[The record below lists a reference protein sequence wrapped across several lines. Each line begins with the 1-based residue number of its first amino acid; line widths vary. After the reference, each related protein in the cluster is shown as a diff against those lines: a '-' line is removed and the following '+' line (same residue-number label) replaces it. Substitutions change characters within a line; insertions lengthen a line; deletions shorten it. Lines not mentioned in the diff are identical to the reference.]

1 MELQMIFAT
10 SDLHGYPLD
19 AFLRLLET
27 AGFGDSDILYVLG
40 DVIDRNGDGGIAM
53 LRWMMSRP
61 NVELILGNHE
71 AMMLSCIPWFDEI
84 NEESIRNLDLERMKQ
99 LLLWLRNGANP
110 TIRSLKALKKAQP
123 EAFADL
129 ADYVRD
135 APLYA
140 AVSAGGRDFLLVHSG
155 FGNFSPARKLSGYE
169 PDELLWHRPSAEEVF
184 YPDVLTVFGHTPVGY
199 RFGEEGKMFRTETW
213 IDIDTG
219 AAGGGAPMLLRL
231 DDLQPFYG
239 EILSDG
245 EA

>member
-1 MELQMIFAT
+1 MIYAT

-19 AFLRLLET
+19 SFLRLLDS
-27 AGFGDSDILYVLG
+27 AGFGDSDTLYILG

-61 NVELILGNHE
+61 NVEFILGNHE

-84 NEESIRNLDLERMKQ
+84 DEDSVRNLNLDQMKS

-110 TIRSLKALKKAQP
+110 TILSLKALKKGRP
-123 EAFADL
+123 EAFTDL
-129 ADYVRD
+129 VDYVRD

-140 AVSAGGRDFLLVHSG
+140 AVSTGGRDFFLVHSG
-155 FGNFSPARKLSGYE
+155 FGNYAPERKLSDYG
-169 PDELLWHRPSAEEVF
+169 PDELLWHRPAAEEMYNPEVMTI
-184 YPDVLTVFGHTPVGY
+184 LGHTPTGY
-199 RFGEEGKMFRTETW
+199 RFGAEGKMFRTETW

-231 DDLQPFYG
+231 EDLQPFYG
-239 EILSDG
+239 EIVSAGDP
-245 EA
+245 